1 MSDAPLLASGRP
13 QITVDGRRADRLE
26 ADLIRLEARAD
37 AAGVAS
43 LEAVFLNLTGRALR
57 D

>member
-1 MSDAPLLASGRP
+1 MTSSAPFLASGRP
-13 QITVDGRRADRLE
+13 QIKVDGRRAERLE

-43 LEAVFLNLTGRALR
+43 PGAIFIKWGTR
-57 D
+57 